1 MGDNWELPKPVFRS
15 SSGSLP
21 EGFPA
26 RVGADA
32 PPQSEPKAPSADD
45 QILSSLYA
53 PPGETAE
60 NIAVP
65 EPPPV
70 APAVVDIEPQ
80 PFISEQF
87 GAEEIDTLPP
97 NKPQQKPVKKKGS
110 GSAFLLVALAIVLA
124 LIGGILAV
132 IYILFFRNPPE
143 TTF

>member
-21 EGFPA
+21 EDFPTRA
-26 RVGADA
+26 GADS
-32 PPQSEPKAPSADD
+32 PPQAEAKLPNVDD

-53 PPGETAE
+53 PPGETAK
-60 NIAVP
+60 NITDP
-65 EPPPV
+65 EPSPT
-70 APAVVDIEPQ
+70 APSIVDIEPQ

-97 NKPQQKPVKKKGS
+97 NKEPGKPVKKKGS
-110 GSAFLLVALAIVLA
+110 GSAFLLIALAILLA